1 MNEQKYNLM
10 VVMFNSNAKAQFY
23 DYRYNMVFSLNVIN
37 VLFSVTSE
45 TGIVFF
51 NFNSKIIKT

>member
-1 MNEQKYNLM
+1 M